1 MLAHTGRWLVVVSVT
16 ATMVTPV
23 AGCRS
28 TPKSPTPAAATLTIG
43 LMAPSSGP
51 DAAAGRQAAQGAQ
64 LAAEVVNEVNTDLPL
79 PLAAAAGLRD
89 GSRLAIAP
97 VDTAGDVGDIPG
109 KIGELAGPRHAVA
122 VLVVDSAEVVSA
134 ATQQS
139 EQLQVPLL
147 DAATSADYLTEL
159 SRDWY
164 FRLSPADQAYAQT
177 ALQLLR
183 QVQTTVPALHRVAL
197 LEGASVAG
205 GSAGTEAKSLF
216 EGAGYEVVLRR
227 PVAPPGPG
235 MADLRGQV
243 ALARPDVVFAIAGT
257 AQEAAAV
264 ADFNDQQHGAVPVV
278 ALGRGVAALPVS
290 SLPAQSPGVLRI
302 VSWSSDLAH
311 RTPLAR
317 SVGDLYQRRFGTA
330 MTDLAASAF
339 TAVLTLAAA
348 ADAASAPAA
357 GEASPARIRAALRQL
372 RLAATALIMPW
383 NGVRFAANGQNDL
396 ASGVVEQQLAG
407 GFQVVFPR
415 ELAAAAIGWP
425 GVGT

>member
-1 MLAHTGRWLVVVSVT
+1 
-16 ATMVTPV
+16 MVTPV

-51 DAAAGRQAAQGAQ
+51 TAAAGRQAAQGAQ

-205 GSAGTEAKSLF
+205 ASAGTEAKSLF

-235 MADLRGQV
+235 MADLRCQV
-243 ALARPDVVFAIAGT
+243 ALARPDVVFAI
-257 AQEAAAV
+257 
-264 ADFNDQQHGAVPVV
+264 
-278 ALGRGVAALPVS
+278 
-290 SLPAQSPGVLRI
+290 
-302 VSWSSDLAH
+302 
-311 RTPLAR
+311 
-317 SVGDLYQRRFGTA
+317 
-330 MTDLAASAF
+330 AASAF